1 MTQSQT
7 SQSQTSESRKSLI
20 GTSIGNYSIVSRLGE
35 GAMGE
40 VYLGE
45 HPDIGRKVAIKVLI
59 SSLSS
64 NREMAN
70 RFISEAKAVNK
81 INHPNIIQIFDFG
94 KLSDGR
100 LYYTMEYLEGKELT
114 KLIQNEA
121 PLTLERTTW
130 ILGQIAAALDAAH
143 AAGVVHR
150 DLKPDNIFVYE
161 TPTGEMV
168 KVLDFGI
175 AKLLGSDL
183 GAQHKTSTGMI
194 MGTPMYM
201 SPEQAAGDNDNI
213 SPRSDIYAFGVIA
226 YELLSGLQ
234 PFNAPSVAQLLA
246 KHITD
251 PPMPLAQTTQGL
263 PFEVCI
269 AVEKTLVKNPDG
281 RFQTAGEF
289 FQNFSAA
296 STLAPGSTMARVL
309 NPNART
315 AAGGVANTGPAPGSG
330 PYSSNNPY
338 ASSPGTP
345 GVYVSHPP
353 PPNGSLGADPGAA
366 SQAGASTMNP
376 PKNRAPLFAGLVLLG
391 LAVLGGGGF
400 IGYRFLFAPTPSTTK
415 RASAEKKR
423 TESAD
428 EKNNDNSMEATVGKD
443 QIEIYPVKVASKTP
457 GVKIQVTIAGQATMT
472 KSPPFTI
479 EVGRG
484 ERIVLRARGE
494 GLKPATETFIA
505 QEKREIIFDLEKEK
519 PQDPEKKITARRR
532 RRKTTRKTAA
542 SRRTSRKPPREGK
555 KTRVGPGT
563 MTMD

>member
-7 SQSQTSESRKSLI
+7 SQNQESLI

-121 PLTLERTTW
+121 PLTLERTTQ

-251 PPMPLAQTTQGL
+251 PPVPLAQATQGL
-263 PFEVCI
+263 PFEVCS
-269 AVEKTLVKNPDG
+269 AVEKTLVKSPDG

-315 AAGGVANTGPAPGSG
+315 ASGGAANTGPAPAPGSG

-345 GVYVSHPP
+345 GGYVSHPP
-353 PPNGSLGADPGAA
+353 PPNGSLGADPSAA
-366 SQAGASTMNP
+366 SQAGASIMNP

-391 LAVLGGGGF
+391 LVVLGGGSF
-400 IGYRFLFAPTPSTTK
+400 IGYRFLFAPAPSTEK
-415 RASAEKKR
+415 KASAEEKV
-423 TESAD
+423 TESVD
-428 EKNNDNSMEATVGKD
+428 EKNNDNPMEADVGKSR
-443 QIEIYPVKVASKTP
+443 IEIYPVKVSSKTP
-457 GVKIQVTIAGQATMT
+457 GVKIQVTIAGQAAMT

-484 ERIVLRARGE
+484 ERIMLTARGE

-505 QEKREIIFDLEKEK
+505 QKKREIIFDLEKEK
-519 PQDPEKKITARRR
+519 PQDPEKKTARRR
-532 RRKTTRKTAA
+532 RRKTTGKVAT